1 MTSEPTYRE
10 KGRAVVLAA
19 LMVLSVVAMSAAF
32 AGSAA
37 AVQNADTYTDGET
50 YHQTNELESD
60 NAWMGQEITI
70 TGVDANGLEIR
81 EGLDA
86 SETESDD
93 RVTFVEVNEDDEA
106 TIDTTKLEAGQ
117 PYVIYTGDSNNKWHG
132 VSFWV
137 KSEELDVSF
146 DQNRVSEGSS
156 TNFEFE
162 TERSSQ

>member
-1 MTSEPTYRE
+1 MTSETTYRE

-32 AGSAA
+32 VGGAA

-50 YHQTNELESD
+50 YDTTTELEND
-60 NAWMGQEITI
+60 NAWMGQEITL

-81 EGLDA
+81 EGLSAGQTD
-86 SETESDD
+86 SDD
-93 RVTFVEVNEDDEA
+93 RVTFVEVNNGEA

-117 PYVIYTGDSNNKWHG
+117 PYVIYTGDSNNKWHD

-137 KSEELDVSF
+137 KSEELSVSF